1 MKKETSCLEKE
12 QIFYFVQGM
21 MEAREA
27 ERVRC
32 HLADCL
38 ACRQVTEGYQK
49 LDLVLDSWRVGGP
62 SAWFESTL
70 QAKLASATDERRG
83 FFGLPWGRWLAPA
96 SLAAMVVFGMVMVHP
111 WRQPGRFSPPVAPTS
126 SRPAQG
132 VQVQSRPQAQ
142 PAPAASL
149 QGADAKPADDEL
161 TLYKNLPVLENYDM
175 LSNFDVL
182 SELATADGKAA
193 D

>member
-1 MKKETSCLEKE
+1 MKKETFCLERE
-12 QIFYFVQGM
+12 QIFYFAQGM

-32 HLADCL
+32 HLAACL
-38 ACRQVTEGYQK
+38 ACQQVAEDYRK
-49 LDLVLDSWRVGGP
+49 LDLALDSWKAHGP
-62 SAWFESTL
+62 SAWFESRL
-70 QAKLASATDERRG
+70 QSKLASAPEERRG

-96 SLAAMVVFGMVMVHP
+96 SLAAMVVFGMVMVYT
-111 WRQPGRFSPPVAPTS
+111 WRQPGKFSS
-126 SRPAQG
+126 SVVRTAARPARG
-132 VQVQSRPQAQ
+132 IQVQSRPQAQ

-161 TLYKNLPVLENYDM
+161 TLFKNLPVLENYDM